1 VADPEVTMS
10 AVDLHIPEDVIR
22 SLRLPSEEVEDELRR
37 DLAVV
42 LYARGALSVG
52 KAAEFA
58 GVSRREFETMLGE
71 RKIRRQY
78 DEESLAEDLD
88 YAEGDR

>member
-1 VADPEVTMS
+1 MTEQGGI
-10 AVDLHIPEDVIR
+10 DLHIPADIVR
-22 SLRLPSEEVEDELRR
+22 ALRLPTGEVEDELRR

-58 GVSRREFETMLGE
+58 GLTRHGFDELLGRR
-71 RKIRRQY
+71 RVQRQY
-78 DEESLAEDLD
+78 GEDALAEDLA
-88 YAEGDR
+88 YGEGGR

>member
-1 VADPEVTMS
+1 MGAI
-10 AVDLHIPEDVIR
+10 DLHIPEDVIR
-22 SLRLPSEEVEDELRR
+22 SLRLPTDEVEEELRR
-37 DLAVV
+37 DLAIV

-58 GVSRREFETMLGE
+58 GITRREFDDLLG
-71 RKIRRQY
+71 RRRIRRQY
-78 DEESLAEDLD
+78 GEDDLDEDLA

>member
-1 VADPEVTMS
+1 MS
-10 AVDLHIPEDVIR
+10 AIDLHIPEDVIR
-22 SLRLPSEEVEDELRR
+22 SLRLPTGEVEDELRR

-58 GVSRREFETMLGE
+58 GLTRREFDELLG
-71 RKIRRQY
+71 RRRVPRQY
-78 DEESLAEDLD
+78 GEDALAEDLA